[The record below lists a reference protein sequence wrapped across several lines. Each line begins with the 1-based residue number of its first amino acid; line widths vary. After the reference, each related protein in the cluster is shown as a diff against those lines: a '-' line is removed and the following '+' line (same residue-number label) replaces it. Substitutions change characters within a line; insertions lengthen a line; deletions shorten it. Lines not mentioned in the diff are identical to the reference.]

1 MTIYDQYIY
10 SLVLYIIN
18 NKHIFN
24 FSKEIYAYKTRA
36 FKNLH
41 LPAINISKFSKG
53 AYIAGI
59 KVFNHLPLSIK
70 LLATDSTSF
79 KTALKRFLYHPF
91 YSMKEYYQQNW
102 S

>member
-24 FSKEIYAYKTRA
+24 FNKD
-36 FKNLH
+36 LH
-41 LPAINISKFSKG
+41 LPAINMSKFSKG

-59 KVFNHLPLSIK
+59 KF
-70 LLATDSTSF
+70 
-79 KTALKRFLYHPF
+79 
-91 YSMKEYYQQNW
+91 
-102 S
+102 